1 MEKSSQKTESYDA
14 FSTGTIHSLQYLM
27 EPRVQCHKPLIWRE
41 GRVRLPVAGRIIR
54 FSAIKGVV
62 LVLAPLWAKRKG
74 KSQV

>member
-1 MEKSSQKTESYDA
+1 M
-14 FSTGTIHSLQYLM
+14 
-27 EPRVQCHKPLIWRE
+27 
-41 GRVRLPVAGRIIR
+41 RLPVAGRIIR